1 MRPPVLFVEPLPC
14 HPEEKDRCL
23 EDPDHL
29 QYPQE
34 LKEELIPWVPFP
46 VERFPWCELS
56 F

>member
-1 MRPPVLFVEPLPC
+1 MRPLVLFVEPLPC
-14 HPEEKDRCL
+14 HAEEKDRCL
-23 EDPDHL
+23 EDPDH
-29 QYPQE
+29 PQE